1 MRKRQIYRLL
11 HLCLLFNF
19 LVLVASGVMRFAFP
33 FTIEVTRVHMLSG
46 LAMTVLTG
54 FHIVGRLRHMG
65 LIVKPK
71 QKQYDGYAN
80 WVTPVVAML
89 ICVLFWSAAWA
100 GWPGASHV
108 VGLSYESRHRKEI
121 VREGGN
127 VASIE
132 SENLTQTTKL
142 TSEGASLVI
151 SIDWKKQANKAV
163 AIWAETKSGS
173 IIETLYLSEALRFS
187 DVHHWEAK
195 DQGRGDILPIWRNRY
210 TAICGVSPDG
220 QVDLTT
226 GPTKN
231 HKFDLDSTLEGGESD
246 FVIFVEVNGE
256 ADGLPSLIYAAQID
270 STLSNPYVLLSL
282 IGTGDGS
289 VDDGE
294 LNYDVDGI
302 SRDAE
307 CVDKIL
313 VKTRWV
319 KE

>member
-1 MRKRQIYRLL
+1 
-11 HLCLLFNF
+11 
-19 LVLVASGVMRFAFP
+19 
-33 FTIEVTRVHMLSG
+33 MLSG

-54 FHIVGRLRHMG
+54 IHIVGRFRSMVV
-65 LIVKPK
+65 IIKPRN
-71 QKQYDGYAN
+71 KQYRGRKS
-80 WVTPVVAML
+80 WLTPLSALVL
-89 ICVLFWSAAWA
+89 CVLFWSAAWA

-127 VASIE
+127 VASVE
-132 SENLTQTTKL
+132 SANLTQTTKL

-187 DVHHWEAK
+187 DSHQWEAK

-256 ADGLPSLIYAAQID
+256 ADGLPSLIYAAQIE
-270 STLSNPYVLLSL
+270 SALPSPYVLLSL
-282 IGTGDGS
+282 IGTSDGS

-294 LNYDVDGI
+294 LNYDVDGV

-307 CVDKIL
+307 YVDKIL
-313 VKTRWV
+313 VKTKWV